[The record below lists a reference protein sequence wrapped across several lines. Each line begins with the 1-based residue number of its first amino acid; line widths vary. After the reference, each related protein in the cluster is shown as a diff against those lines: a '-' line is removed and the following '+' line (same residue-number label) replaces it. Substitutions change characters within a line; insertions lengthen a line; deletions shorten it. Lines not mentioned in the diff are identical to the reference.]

1 MYGYENWTK
10 KKAECWRIDVV
21 KLWCWRRLLRV
32 PWTARI
38 SNQSILKEINPE
50 YSLEELMQKLK
61 LQFFDYLVQRADSLE
76 KTVMLGK
83 MEGKRRRGWQ
93 RMKWLD
99 GMSNSMDMN
108 LSKLQEMVKD
118 REGWHTPAHGV
129 AKNGTW
135 LSYWTTKKYCSW
147 DFPNSSAIKNPSA
160 MQEMQ
165 EPWVQAQGQED
176 PLDEGMATHSSILA
190 WKIRMFSH
198 ITTIWVSYLRKWII
212 LHLRHLIYYSY

>member
-1 MYGYENWTK
+1 M
-10 KKAECWRIDVV
+10 
-21 KLWCWRRLLRV
+21 WCWRRLLRV

-190 WKIRMFSH
+190 WKIPQTEEPGKLQSMESQTVQH
-198 ITTIWVSYLRKWII
+198 DWSDWAHVHT
-212 LHLRHLIYYSY
+212 